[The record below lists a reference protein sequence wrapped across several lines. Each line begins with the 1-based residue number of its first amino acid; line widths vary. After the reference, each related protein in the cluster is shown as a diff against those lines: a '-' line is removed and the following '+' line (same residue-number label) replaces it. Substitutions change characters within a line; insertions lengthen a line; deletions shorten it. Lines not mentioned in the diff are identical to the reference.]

1 MSNNAKFL
9 GLRHTADLR
18 ALGFLLVQTLLMVGL
33 WTGAFRNIFAWYAV
47 AWLAVIATNI
57 KHNHMH
63 HRFFRGAFL
72 NLLLEHWLGL
82 LTGTTCTSIITEHN
96 LRHHGHPNDE
106 NDFVRAGLVGFRAQW
121 INVLC
126 FYPRAAWELFVH
138 KPLDFKIWWR
148 TNRKLFWRGVAE
160 QVTLWGTFAVLL
172 MFNWKATL
180 LYVALPWLH
189 GQWWLITFGLFQH
202 QDLDGE
208 DPWQNSRNIT
218 GRCFNWFFFNIGY
231 HTAHH
236 LRPAL
241 HWSELPAYHA
251 REVVPRID
259 PRLVSPNLWRFY
271 ADWFTRRSMP
281 TFAVQP

>member
-1 MSNNAKFL
+1 MKSRGNNWR
-9 GLRHTADLR
+9 LRHPADLR
-18 ALGFLLVQTLLMVGL
+18 ALGFLLTQTLLMAGL
-33 WTGAFRNIFAWYAV
+33 WTGVFRNIFAWYAA

-63 HRFFRGAFL
+63 RRLFCGAVP

-82 LTGTTCTSIITEHN
+82 LTGTTATSIITEHN
-96 LRHHGHPNDE
+96 LRHHGHPNE
-106 NDFVRAGLVGFRAQW
+106 EEDFVRANLVGYQAQW

-126 FYPRAAWELFVH
+126 FYPRAAWELYVH
-138 KPLDFKIWWR
+138 KPLDFKIWWQ
-148 TNRKLFWRGVAE
+148 TNRKLFWRGLAE
-160 QVTLWGTFAVLL
+160 QATLWSTFAVLL
-172 MFNWKATL
+172 ILNWQATL

-241 HWSELPAYHA
+241 HWSELPAYHEH
-251 REVVPRID
+251 EVAPRID
-259 PRLVSPNLWRFY
+259 PRLISPNLWRFY
-271 ADWFTRRSMP
+271 ADWLTRRSLP
-281 TFAVQP
+281 KLADQS